1 MTRMFMRPR
10 PLAFLLLFLTAIPII
25 TAIVRVYEVA
35 AGALPQDAERF
46 MAVPW
51 AMFLHAL
58 GGALFGILG
67 PFQFARVLKNRFG
80 RVHRVTGRI
89 FVVAGLFM
97 GLSSLRLLWE
107 FPESASW
114 SVSMA
119 RLMAGAALVGTLIAA
134 VVFARSR
141 SFPQHKA
148 WMIRAYA
155 IGMGPAAASLMLF
168 PVFIATGEPPEG
180 TLSDLIFVLS
190 WGINIALAEW
200 VIRRSRPARPRLA
213 PAQTPA

>member
-1 MTRMFMRPR
+1 MIRIPSHPR
-10 PLAFLLLFLTAIPII
+10 TLVATLLFLTAIPIL
-25 TAIVRVYEVA
+25 TAIVRVYEVP

-67 PFQFARVLKNRFG
+67 PLQFAGVLKRRFDS
-80 RVHRVTGRI
+80 VHRFTGRI
-89 FVVAGLFM
+89 FVVSGLLM
-97 GLSSLRLLWE
+97 ALSSLRLLWE
-107 FPESASW
+107 FPDTTTW

-119 RLMAGAALVGTLIAA
+119 RLLAGIALAGALIAA
-134 VVFARSR
+134 VSFARAR
-141 SFPQHKA
+141 NIPRHRA

-168 PVFIATGEPPEG
+168 PIFIATGEPPAG
-180 TLSDLIFVLS
+180 VLADLLFLLS
-190 WGINIALAEW
+190 WAINITLAEW
-200 VIRRSRPARPRLA
+200 VIRRPLVRAGA
-213 PAQTPA
+213 AVAA